1 MAVALTV
8 LALAFDGRRLEDD
21 AWIGAMV
28 MVVVF
33 FGTFLPFAIGLA
45 MTGLDFMTALSGSAT
60 AITNVGP
67 GLGDI
72 IGPTGNFASLSGVAK
87 WQLCAEMVM
96 GRLEVLTF
104 LVVCL
109 PSFWD

>member
-1 MAVALTV
+1 
-8 LALAFDGRRLEDD
+8 
-21 AWIGAMV
+21 
-28 MVVVF
+28 
-33 FGTFLPFAIGLA
+33 

-72 IGPTGNFASLSGVAK
+72 IGPAGNFSTLPDTAK
-87 WQLCAEMVM
+87 WLLSAEMVL

>member
-1 MAVALTV
+1 
-8 LALAFDGRRLEDD
+8 
-21 AWIGAMV
+21 

-33 FGTFLPFAIGLA
+33 LATFLLFALGLA

-72 IGPTGNFASLSGVAK
+72 IGPAGNFSSLPDAAK
-87 WQLCAEMVM
+87 WLLSAEMVL